1 MELVSVI
8 MPYYKKKAFVERS
21 INSVLRQT
29 YKNHELIIIYDDSN
43 LEDLFFL
50 RKITREK
57 KCKILLNKQ
66 NLGAGLSRNKGISA
80 ARGKYLAF
88 IDSDDTW
95 SIRKLEKQIAFM
107 RRKNLDVTH
116 TSYKILNNRG
126 EFLGFRKAKDL
137 VYKNLLKSC
146 DIGLSTVILKKKILL
161 DNSLKFTDLRTK
173 EDYLLWLKISKLE
186 TKFYGLKNVLTIRK
200 EVKNSLSSS
209 IFQKI
214 KDSYLVYN
222 KYMNFSF
229 SKSLF
234 LVFQLSLFYL
244 WKYIR

>member
-29 YKNHELIIIYDDSN
+29 YKNYELIIIYDDSN

-88 IDSDDTW
+88 IDADDTW

-161 DNSLKFTDLRTK
+161 DNSLKFTNLRTK

-209 IFQKI
+209 TFQKI

>member
-209 IFQKI
+209 TFQKI

>member
-88 IDSDDTW
+88 IDADDTW

-107 RRKNLDVTH
+107 RKKNLDVTH

>member
-88 IDSDDTW
+88 IDADDTW

-107 RRKNLDVTH
+107 RKKNLDVTH

-209 IFQKI
+209 TFQKI

>member
-29 YKNHELIIIYDDSN
+29 YKNYELIIIYDDSN

-209 IFQKI
+209 TFQKI

>member
-88 IDSDDTW
+88 IDADDTW
-95 SIRKLEKQIAFM
+95 YIKKLEKQIAFM
-107 RRKNLDVTH
+107 RKKNLDVTH
-116 TSYKILNNRG
+116 TSYKILNKKG

-146 DIGLSTVILKKKILL
+146 DIGLSTVILKKKFYWKTIL
-161 DNSLKFTDLRTK
+161 N
-173 EDYLLWLKISKLE
+173 LLI
-186 TKFYGLKNVLTIRK
+186 
-200 EVKNSLSSS
+200 
-209 IFQKI
+209 
-214 KDSYLVYN
+214 
-222 KYMNFSF
+222 
-229 SKSLF
+229 
-234 LVFQLSLFYL
+234 
-244 WKYIR
+244 

>member
-29 YKNHELIIIYDDSN
+29 YKNYELIIIYDDSN

>member
-88 IDSDDTW
+88 IDADDTW

-209 IFQKI
+209 TFQKI

>member
-88 IDSDDTW
+88 IDADDTW

>member
-29 YKNHELIIIYDDSN
+29 YKNYELIIIYDDSN

-88 IDSDDTW
+88 IDADDTW

-107 RRKNLDVTH
+107 RKKNLDVTH

-209 IFQKI
+209 TFQKI